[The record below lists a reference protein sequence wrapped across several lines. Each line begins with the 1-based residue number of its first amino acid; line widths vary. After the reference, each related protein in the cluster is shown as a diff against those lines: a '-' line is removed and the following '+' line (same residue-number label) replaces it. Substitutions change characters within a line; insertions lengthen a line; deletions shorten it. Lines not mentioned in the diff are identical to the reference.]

1 MGGPFNSTGLN
12 ANWTLTDGNRTWIKC
27 DFPVAKVAGANQVR
41 HRLRGGART
50 REEARVLESR
60 TRVSGRSVSAGA
72 CHPHA
77 P

>member
-41 HRLRGGART
+41 GGGAN
-50 REEARVLESR
+50 ARR
-60 TRVSGRSVSAGA
+60 GTRVGESHSGFGA
-72 CHPHA
+72 
-77 P
+77 